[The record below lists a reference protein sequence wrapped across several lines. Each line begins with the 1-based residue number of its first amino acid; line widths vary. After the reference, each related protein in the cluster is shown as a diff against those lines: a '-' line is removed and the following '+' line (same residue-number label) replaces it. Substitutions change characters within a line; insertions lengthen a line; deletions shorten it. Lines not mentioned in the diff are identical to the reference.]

1 MSEDSI
7 RNINLGQPETIH
19 QVEQAA
25 DKPMKRKKR
34 RREYNN
40 PKREKDSVE
49 LTSMNAQMLET
60 SLEEESIDA
69 DPNDEKE
76 EQQVSINILVK

>member
-7 RNINLGQPETIH
+7 RNINIGKPETIH
-19 QVEQAA
+19 QVEQTA

-34 RREYNN
+34 RREYN

-49 LTSMNAQMLET
+49 LTSINAQMLET
-60 SLEEESIDA
+60 SLEEEPIDT
-69 DPNDEKE
+69 DSNDEQE
-76 EQQVSINILVK
+76 GQQVSINILVK

>member
-7 RNINLGQPETIH
+7 RNINLGQSETIH
-19 QVEQAA
+19 QVEQTA

-34 RREYNN
+34 RKEYN

-49 LTSMNAQMLET
+49 LTPMNAQTLET
-60 SLEEESIDA
+60 SLEEEPIETNS
-69 DPNDEKE
+69 NDEKE